1 MREKREGG
9 ERGRGRG
16 GERERGRGRE
26 RGRERAGGNGSEK
39 VGGETRKHT
48 SDDGL
53 PSAQVDVRVASAE
66 HRVPI
71 TYSAVVLALLGWEK
85 GMWGTEGEP

>member
-1 MREKREGG
+1 M
-9 ERGRGRG
+9 ERRRDVV
-16 GERERGRGRE
+16 ESRR
-26 RGRERAGGNGSEK
+26 RERAGGNGSEK
-39 VGGETRKHT
+39 VRGETRKHT